1 MKKRISSIRKIFV
14 TVLAAALISG
24 MMVPAAAFAQ
34 EAETPADPV
43 IMEEDNSETE
53 LQKAETPEEEE
64 IPDAETLE
72 EEESTDTE
80 KATET
85 ETEELTDTED
95 PMEPEDPEE
104 ENPTEPENP
113 EEEDPAEPKD
123 PEEEDPTEPEDPEE
137 EDPTE
142 PGDSE
147 GEDPDGTETP
157 VIPPVTIPPMAM
169 AVPMDTSNPMY
180 AQLEQ
185 FLTLI
190 ADRFQIYTVAV
201 VELTDPTNPSDPSAW
216 QPTVPEEAVEV
227 SLAIPE
233 GYDLSRTVVAEI
245 GQSAGSQT
253 PAWTEITYQN
263 INGNAVFETDHSGLF
278 VIAEEKQWKDIP
290 ASLEMTSKVE
300 RLELTKVY
308 PSGSRTSGAL
318 PASLKYS
325 TSVPLTGDD
334 YSVFIWGGVTV
345 LAAAAV
351 IAGIIIHNKK
361 KKIKKNLDTWI
372 PADYN
377 ITA

>member
-24 MMVPAAAFAQ
+24 MTVPAAAFAQ
-34 EAETPADPV
+34 EAETQEDPV
-43 IMEEDNSETE
+43 IMEEENSETE

-64 IPDAETLE
+64 ITDAETPE
-72 EEESTDTE
+72 EKSTEAE
-80 KATET
+80 KTTET
-85 ETEELTDTED
+85 ETAELSDT
-95 PMEPEDPEE
+95 
-104 ENPTEPENP
+104 
-113 EEEDPAEPKD
+113 
-123 PEEEDPTEPEDPEE
+123 EDPTEPEDPEE
-137 EDPTE
+137 EDSAEPEDPEDGNPTE
-142 PGDSE
+142 PKDPE
-147 GEDPDGTETP
+147 GEDPDGTETPGTETP

-169 AVPMDTSNPMY
+169 AVPMDTSDPMY

-233 GYDLSRTVVAEI
+233 GYDPSRTVVAEI

-253 PAWTEITYQN
+253 PAWTEIIYQN
-263 INGNAVFETDHSGLF
+263 INGSAVFKTDHSGLF

-290 ASLEMTSKVE
+290 ASLEMTSKVD

-325 TSVPLTGDD
+325 TAVPLTGDD
-334 YSVFIWGGVTV
+334 YSVFIWGGITV

-351 IAGIIIHNKK
+351 IAGIIII
-361 KKIKKNLDTWI
+361 IKRRK
-372 PADYN
+372 
-377 ITA
+377 

>member
-24 MMVPAAAFAQ
+24 MTVPAAAFAQ
-34 EAETPADPV
+34 EAETQEDPV
-43 IMEEDNSETE
+43 IMEEENSETE

-64 IPDAETLE
+64 ITDAETPE

-85 ETEELTDTED
+85 ETEELTD
-95 PMEPEDPEE
+95 M
-104 ENPTEPENP
+104 
-113 EEEDPAEPKD
+113 
-123 PEEEDPTEPEDPEE
+123 EDPTEPEDPEE
-137 EDPTE
+137 ENPAE
-142 PGDSE
+142 PGDPE
-147 GEDPDGTETP
+147 GEDPAGTETPGTETP

-169 AVPMDTSNPMY
+169 AVPMDTSDSMY

-233 GYDLSRTVVAEI
+233 GYDPSRTVVAEI
-245 GQSAGSQT
+245 GQSAGSQM

-263 INGNAVFETDHSGLF
+263 INGGAVFKTDHSGLF

-290 ASLEMTSKVE
+290 ASLEMTSKVD

-325 TSVPLTGDD
+325 TAVPLTGDD
-334 YSVFIWGGVTV
+334 YSVFIWGGITV

-351 IAGIIIHNKK
+351 IAGIIII
-361 KKIKKNLDTWI
+361 IKRRK
-372 PADYN
+372 
-377 ITA
+377 

>member
-24 MMVPAAAFAQ
+24 MTVPAAAFAQ
-34 EAETPADPV
+34 EAETQEDPV
-43 IMEEDNSETE
+43 IMEEENSETE

-64 IPDAETLE
+64 ITDAETPE
-72 EEESTDTE
+72 EKSTEAE
-80 KATET
+80 KTTET
-85 ETEELTDTED
+85 ETAELSDT
-95 PMEPEDPEE
+95 
-104 ENPTEPENP
+104 
-113 EEEDPAEPKD
+113 
-123 PEEEDPTEPEDPEE
+123 EDPTEPEDPEE
-137 EDPTE
+137 EDPAE
-142 PGDSE
+142 HS
-147 GEDPDGTETP
+147 
-157 VIPPVTIPPMAM
+157 
-169 AVPMDTSNPMY
+169 MY

-233 GYDLSRTVVAEI
+233 GYDPSRTVVAEI

-263 INGNAVFETDHSGLF
+263 INGGAVFKTDHSGLF

-290 ASLEMTSKVE
+290 ASLEMTSKVD

-351 IAGIIIHNKK
+351 IAGIIIIIKRKK
-361 KKIKKNLDTWI
+361 
-372 PADYN
+372 
-377 ITA
+377 

>member
-24 MMVPAAAFAQ
+24 MTVPAAAFAQ
-34 EAETPADPV
+34 EAETQEDPV
-43 IMEEDNSETE
+43 IMEEENSETE

-64 IPDAETLE
+64 ITDAETPE

-95 PMEPEDPEE
+95 PTEPEDPEE
-104 ENPTEPENP
+104 E
-113 EEEDPAEPKD
+113 DPA
-123 PEEEDPTEPEDPEE
+123 EPEDPEE

-142 PGDSE
+142 PGDPE
-147 GEDPDGTETP
+147 GEDPAGTETPGTETP

-169 AVPMDTSNPMY
+169 AVPMDTSDPMY

-233 GYDLSRTVVAEI
+233 GYDPSRTVVAEI

-263 INGNAVFETDHSGLF
+263 INGGAVFKTDHSGLF

-290 ASLEMTSKVE
+290 ASLEMTSKVD

-334 YSVFIWGGVTV
+334 YSVFIWGGITV

-351 IAGIIIHNKK
+351 IAGIIII
-361 KKIKKNLDTWI
+361 IKRRK
-372 PADYN
+372 
-377 ITA
+377 

>member
-24 MMVPAAAFAQ
+24 MTVPAAAFAQ
-34 EAETPADPV
+34 EAETQEDPV
-43 IMEEDNSETE
+43 IMEEENSETE

-64 IPDAETLE
+64 ITDAETPE

-95 PMEPEDPEE
+95 P
-104 ENPTEPENP
+104 
-113 EEEDPAEPKD
+113 
-123 PEEEDPTEPEDPEE
+123 TEPEDPEE

-142 PGDSE
+142 SGDPE
-147 GEDPDGTETP
+147 GEDPDGTETPGTETP

-169 AVPMDTSNPMY
+169 AVPMDTSDSMY

-190 ADRFQIYTVAV
+190 ADQFQIYTVAV

-233 GYDLSRTVVAEI
+233 GYDPSRTVVAEI
-245 GQSAGSQT
+245 GQSAGSQM

-263 INGNAVFETDHSGLF
+263 INGGAVFKTDHSGLF

-290 ASLEMTSKVE
+290 ASLEMTSKVD

-325 TSVPLTGDD
+325 TAVPLTGDD
-334 YSVFIWGGVTV
+334 YSVFIWGGITV

-351 IAGIIIHNKK
+351 IAGIIII
-361 KKIKKNLDTWI
+361 IKRRK
-372 PADYN
+372 
-377 ITA
+377 

>member
-24 MMVPAAAFAQ
+24 MTVPAAAFAQ
-34 EAETPADPV
+34 EAETQEDPV
-43 IMEEDNSETE
+43 IMEEENSETE

-64 IPDAETLE
+64 ITDAETPE

-95 PMEPEDPEE
+95 P
-104 ENPTEPENP
+104 
-113 EEEDPAEPKD
+113 
-123 PEEEDPTEPEDPEE
+123 TEPEDPEE

-142 PGDSE
+142 SGDPE
-147 GEDPDGTETP
+147 GEDPDGTETPGTETP

-169 AVPMDTSNPMY
+169 AVPMDTSDPMY

-233 GYDLSRTVVAEI
+233 GYDPSRTVVAEI
-245 GQSAGSQT
+245 GQSAGSQM

-263 INGNAVFETDHSGLF
+263 INGGAVFKTDHSGLF

-290 ASLEMTSKVE
+290 ASLEMTSKVD

-325 TSVPLTGDD
+325 TAVPLTGDD
-334 YSVFIWGGVTV
+334 YSVFIWGGITV

-351 IAGIIIHNKK
+351 IAGIIII
-361 KKIKKNLDTWI
+361 IKRRK
-372 PADYN
+372 
-377 ITA
+377 

>member
-24 MMVPAAAFAQ
+24 MTVPAAAFAQ
-34 EAETPADPV
+34 EAETQEDPV
-43 IMEEDNSETE
+43 IMEEENSETE

-64 IPDAETLE
+64 ITDAETPE

-95 PMEPEDPEE
+95 PTEPEDPEE
-104 ENPTEPENP
+104 ENP
-113 EEEDPAEPKD
+113 A
-123 PEEEDPTEPEDPEE
+123 EPEDPE
-137 EDPTE
+137 
-142 PGDSE
+142 
-147 GEDPDGTETP
+147 GEDPDGTETPGTETP

-169 AVPMDTSNPMY
+169 AVPMDTSDSMY

-233 GYDLSRTVVAEI
+233 GYDPSRTVVAEI

-263 INGNAVFETDHSGLF
+263 INGGAVFKTDHSGLF

-290 ASLEMTSKVE
+290 ASLEMTSKVD

-325 TSVPLTGDD
+325 TAVPLTGDD
-334 YSVFIWGGVTV
+334 NFVFIWGGITV

-351 IAGIIIHNKK
+351 IAGIIII
-361 KKIKKNLDTWI
+361 IKRRK
-372 PADYN
+372 
-377 ITA
+377 

>member
-24 MMVPAAAFAQ
+24 MTVPAAAFAQ
-34 EAETPADPV
+34 EAETQEDPV
-43 IMEEDNSETE
+43 IMEEENSETE

-64 IPDAETLE
+64 ITDAETPE

-95 PMEPEDPEE
+95 P
-104 ENPTEPENP
+104 
-113 EEEDPAEPKD
+113 
-123 PEEEDPTEPEDPEE
+123 TEPEDPEE
-137 EDPTE
+137 EDPAE
-142 PGDSE
+142 PGDPE
-147 GEDPDGTETP
+147 GEDPAGTETPGTETP

-169 AVPMDTSNPMY
+169 AVPMDTSDPMY

-190 ADRFQIYTVAV
+190 ADQFQIYTVAV

-233 GYDLSRTVVAEI
+233 GYDPSRTVVAEI

-263 INGNAVFETDHSGLF
+263 INGGAVFKTDHSGLF

-290 ASLEMTSKVE
+290 ASLEMTSKVD

-325 TSVPLTGDD
+325 TAVPLTGDD
-334 YSVFIWGGVTV
+334 YSVFIWGGITV

-351 IAGIIIHNKK
+351 IAGIIII
-361 KKIKKNLDTWI
+361 IKRRK
-372 PADYN
+372 
-377 ITA
+377 

>member
-24 MMVPAAAFAQ
+24 MTVPAAAFAQ
-34 EAETPADPV
+34 EAETQEDPV
-43 IMEEDNSETE
+43 IMEEENSETE

-64 IPDAETLE
+64 ITDAETPE

-95 PMEPEDPEE
+95 P
-104 ENPTEPENP
+104 
-113 EEEDPAEPKD
+113 
-123 PEEEDPTEPEDPEE
+123 TEPEDPEE

-142 PGDSE
+142 PGDPE
-147 GEDPDGTETP
+147 GEDPDGTETPGTETP

-169 AVPMDTSNPMY
+169 AVPMDTSDPMY

-233 GYDLSRTVVAEI
+233 GYDPSRTVVAEI
-245 GQSAGSQT
+245 GQSAGSQM

-263 INGNAVFETDHSGLF
+263 INGGAVFKTDHSGLF

-290 ASLEMTSKVE
+290 ASLEMTSKVD

-325 TSVPLTGDD
+325 TAVPLTGDD
-334 YSVFIWGGVTV
+334 YSVFIWGGITV

-351 IAGIIIHNKK
+351 IAGIIII
-361 KKIKKNLDTWI
+361 IKRRK
-372 PADYN
+372 
-377 ITA
+377 

>member
-24 MMVPAAAFAQ
+24 MTVPAAAFAQ
-34 EAETPADPV
+34 EAETQEDPV
-43 IMEEDNSETE
+43 IMEEENSETE

-64 IPDAETLE
+64 ITDAETPE

-95 PMEPEDPEE
+95 PTEPEDPEE
-104 ENPTEPENP
+104 ENPTEPEDP
-113 EEEDPAEPKD
+113 EEEEPAEPKD

-142 PGDSE
+142 SGDPE
-147 GEDPDGTETP
+147 GEDPDGTETPGTETP

-169 AVPMDTSNPMY
+169 AVPMDTSDPMY

-190 ADRFQIYTVAV
+190 ADRFQIYSVAV

-233 GYDLSRTVVAEI
+233 GYDPSRTVVAEI

-263 INGNAVFETDHSGLF
+263 INGGAVFKTDHSGLF

-290 ASLEMTSKVE
+290 ASLEMTSKVD

-334 YSVFIWGGVTV
+334 YSVFIWGAITV

-351 IAGIIIHNKK
+351 IAGIIII
-361 KKIKKNLDTWI
+361 IKRRK
-372 PADYN
+372 
-377 ITA
+377 

>member
-43 IMEEDNSETE
+43 IMEEENSETE

-64 IPDAETLE
+64 ITDAETPE
-72 EEESTDTE
+72 EKSTEAE
-80 KATET
+80 KTTET
-85 ETEELTDTED
+85 ETAELSDT
-95 PMEPEDPEE
+95 
-104 ENPTEPENP
+104 
-113 EEEDPAEPKD
+113 
-123 PEEEDPTEPEDPEE
+123 EDPTEPEDPEE
-137 EDPTE
+137 EDPAEPEDPEDGNPTE
-142 PGDSE
+142 PKDPE
-147 GEDPDGTETP
+147 GEDPDGTETPGTETP

-169 AVPMDTSNPMY
+169 AVPMDTSDPMY

-233 GYDLSRTVVAEI
+233 GYDPSRTVVAEI

-253 PAWTEITYQN
+253 PAWTEIIYQN
-263 INGNAVFETDHSGLF
+263 INGSAVFKTDHSGLF

-290 ASLEMTSKVE
+290 ASLEMTSKVD

-325 TSVPLTGDD
+325 TAVPLTGDD
-334 YSVFIWGGVTV
+334 NFVFIWGGITV

-351 IAGIIIHNKK
+351 IAGIIII
-361 KKIKKNLDTWI
+361 IKRRK
-372 PADYN
+372 
-377 ITA
+377 

>member
-24 MMVPAAAFAQ
+24 MTVPAAAFAQ
-34 EAETPADPV
+34 EAETQEDPV
-43 IMEEDNSETE
+43 IMEEENSETE

-64 IPDAETLE
+64 ITDAETPE

-95 PMEPEDPEE
+95 PTEPEDPEE
-104 ENPTEPENP
+104 ENP
-113 EEEDPAEPKD
+113 A
-123 PEEEDPTEPEDPEE
+123 EPEDPEE

-142 PGDSE
+142 PGDPE
-147 GEDPDGTETP
+147 GEDPAGTETPGTETP

-169 AVPMDTSNPMY
+169 AVPMDTSDPMY

-233 GYDLSRTVVAEI
+233 GYDPSRTVVAEI

-263 INGNAVFETDHSGLF
+263 INGGAVFKTDHSGLF

-290 ASLEMTSKVE
+290 ASLEMTSKVD

-325 TSVPLTGDD
+325 TAVPLTGDD
-334 YSVFIWGGVTV
+334 NFVFIWGGITV

-351 IAGIIIHNKK
+351 IAGIIII
-361 KKIKKNLDTWI
+361 IKRRK
-372 PADYN
+372 
-377 ITA
+377 

>member
-24 MMVPAAAFAQ
+24 MTVPAAAFAQ
-34 EAETPADPV
+34 EAETQEDPV
-43 IMEEDNSETE
+43 IMEEENSETE

-64 IPDAETLE
+64 ITDAETPE

-95 PMEPEDPEE
+95 P
-104 ENPTEPENP
+104 
-113 EEEDPAEPKD
+113 
-123 PEEEDPTEPEDPEE
+123 TEPEDPEE

-142 PGDSE
+142 SGDPE
-147 GEDPDGTETP
+147 GEDPDGTETPGTETP

-169 AVPMDTSNPMY
+169 AVPMDTSDPMY

-233 GYDLSRTVVAEI
+233 GYDPSRTVVAEI

-263 INGNAVFETDHSGLF
+263 INGGAVFKTDHSGLF

-290 ASLEMTSKVE
+290 ASLEMTSKVD

-325 TSVPLTGDD
+325 TAVPLTGDD
-334 YSVFIWGGVTV
+334 YSVFIWGGITV

-351 IAGIIIHNKK
+351 IAGIIII
-361 KKIKKNLDTWI
+361 IKRRK
-372 PADYN
+372 
-377 ITA
+377 

>member
-24 MMVPAAAFAQ
+24 MTVPAAAFAQ
-34 EAETPADPV
+34 EAETQEDPV
-43 IMEEDNSETE
+43 IMEEENSETE

-64 IPDAETLE
+64 ITDAETPE

-95 PMEPEDPEE
+95 PTEPEDPEE
-104 ENPTEPENP
+104 ENPTEPEEP
-113 EEEDPAEPKD
+113 EEEEPAEPKD
-123 PEEEDPTEPEDPEE
+123 PE
-137 EDPTE
+137 
-142 PGDSE
+142 
-147 GEDPDGTETP
+147 GEDPAGTETPGTETPGTETP

-169 AVPMDTSNPMY
+169 AVPMDTSDPMY

-216 QPTVPEEAVEV
+216 QPTVPEEAIEV

-233 GYDLSRTVVAEI
+233 GYDPSRTVVAEI

-253 PAWTEITYQN
+253 PAWTEIIYQN
-263 INGNAVFETDHSGLF
+263 INGSAVFKTDHSGLF

-290 ASLEMTSKVE
+290 ASLEMTSKVD

-325 TSVPLTGDD
+325 TAVPLTGDD
-334 YSVFIWGGVTV
+334 YSVFIWGGITV

-351 IAGIIIHNKK
+351 IAGIIII
-361 KKIKKNLDTWI
+361 IKRRKS
-372 PADYN
+372 
-377 ITA
+377 

>member
-24 MMVPAAAFAQ
+24 MTVPAAAFAQ
-34 EAETPADPV
+34 EAETQEDPV
-43 IMEEDNSETE
+43 IMEEENSETE

-64 IPDAETLE
+64 ITDAETPE

-95 PMEPEDPEE
+95 P
-104 ENPTEPENP
+104 
-113 EEEDPAEPKD
+113 
-123 PEEEDPTEPEDPEE
+123 TEPEDPEE

-142 PGDSE
+142 SGDPE
-147 GEDPDGTETP
+147 GEDPDGTETPGTETP

-169 AVPMDTSNPMY
+169 AVPMDTSDPMY

-233 GYDLSRTVVAEI
+233 GYDPSRTVVAEI

-253 PAWTEITYQN
+253 PAWTEIIYQN
-263 INGNAVFETDHSGLF
+263 INGSAVFKTDHSGLF

-290 ASLEMTSKVE
+290 ASLEMTSKVD

-325 TSVPLTGDD
+325 TAVPLTGDD
-334 YSVFIWGGVTV
+334 YSVFIWGGITV

-351 IAGIIIHNKK
+351 IAGIIII
-361 KKIKKNLDTWI
+361 IKRRK
-372 PADYN
+372 
-377 ITA
+377 

>member
-24 MMVPAAAFAQ
+24 MTVPAAAFAQ
-34 EAETPADPV
+34 EAETQEDPV
-43 IMEEDNSETE
+43 IMEEENSETE

-64 IPDAETLE
+64 ITDAETPE

-95 PMEPEDPEE
+95 PTEPEDPEE
-104 ENPTEPENP
+104 E
-113 EEEDPAEPKD
+113 DPA
-123 PEEEDPTEPEDPEE
+123 EPEDPEE

-142 PGDSE
+142 SGDPE
-147 GEDPDGTETP
+147 GEDPDGTETPGTETP

-169 AVPMDTSNPMY
+169 AVPMDTSDPMY

-233 GYDLSRTVVAEI
+233 GYDPSRTVVAEI
-245 GQSAGSQT
+245 GQSAGSQM

-263 INGNAVFETDHSGLF
+263 INGGAVFKTDHSGLF

-290 ASLEMTSKVE
+290 ASLEMTSKVD

-308 PSGSRTSGAL
+308 PSGPRTSGAL

-334 YSVFIWGGVTV
+334 YSVFIWGAITV

-351 IAGIIIHNKK
+351 IAGIIII
-361 KKIKKNLDTWI
+361 IKRRK
-372 PADYN
+372 
-377 ITA
+377 

>member
-24 MMVPAAAFAQ
+24 MTVPAAAFAQ
-34 EAETPADPV
+34 EAETQEDPV
-43 IMEEDNSETE
+43 IMEEENSETE

-64 IPDAETLE
+64 ITDAETPE

-80 KATET
+80 KATE
-85 ETEELTDTED
+85 
-95 PMEPEDPEE
+95 
-104 ENPTEPENP
+104 
-113 EEEDPAEPKD
+113 
-123 PEEEDPTEPEDPEE
+123 PEDPEE

-142 PGDSE
+142 SGDPE
-147 GEDPDGTETP
+147 GEDPDGTETPGTETP

-169 AVPMDTSNPMY
+169 AVPMDTSDSMY

-216 QPTVPEEAVEV
+216 QPTVPEEEVEV

-233 GYDLSRTVVAEI
+233 GYDPSRTVVAEI
-245 GQSAGSQT
+245 GQSAGSQM

-263 INGNAVFETDHSGLF
+263 INGGAVFKTDHSGLF

-290 ASLEMTSKVE
+290 ASLEMTSKVD

-351 IAGIIIHNKK
+351 IAGIIII
-361 KKIKKNLDTWI
+361 IKRRK
-372 PADYN
+372 
-377 ITA
+377 

>member
-24 MMVPAAAFAQ
+24 MTVPAAAFAQ
-34 EAETPADPV
+34 EAETQEDPV
-43 IMEEDNSETE
+43 IMEEENSETE

-64 IPDAETLE
+64 ITDAETPE
-72 EEESTDTE
+72 EKSTEAE
-80 KATET
+80 KTTET
-85 ETEELTDTED
+85 ETAELSDT
-95 PMEPEDPEE
+95 
-104 ENPTEPENP
+104 
-113 EEEDPAEPKD
+113 
-123 PEEEDPTEPEDPEE
+123 EDPTEPEDPEE
-137 EDPTE
+137 EDPAEPEDPEDGNPTE
-142 PGDSE
+142 PKDPE
-147 GEDPDGTETP
+147 GEDPDGTETPGTETP

-169 AVPMDTSNPMY
+169 AVPMDTSDPMY

-233 GYDLSRTVVAEI
+233 GYDPSRTVVAEI

-253 PAWTEITYQN
+253 PAWTEIIYQN
-263 INGNAVFETDHSGLF
+263 INGSAVFKTDHSGLF

-290 ASLEMTSKVE
+290 ASLEMTSKVD

-325 TSVPLTGDD
+325 TAVPLTGDD

-351 IAGIIIHNKK
+351 IAGIIII
-361 KKIKKNLDTWI
+361 IKRRK
-372 PADYN
+372 
-377 ITA
+377 

>member
-24 MMVPAAAFAQ
+24 MTVPAAAFAQ
-34 EAETPADPV
+34 EAETQEDPV
-43 IMEEDNSETE
+43 IMEEENSETE

-64 IPDAETLE
+64 ITDAETPE

-95 PMEPEDPEE
+95 P
-104 ENPTEPENP
+104 
-113 EEEDPAEPKD
+113 
-123 PEEEDPTEPEDPEE
+123 TEPEDPEE

-142 PGDSE
+142 PGDPE
-147 GEDPDGTETP
+147 GEDPDGTETPGTETP

-169 AVPMDTSNPMY
+169 AVPMDTSDPMY

-233 GYDLSRTVVAEI
+233 GYDPSRTVVAEI

-263 INGNAVFETDHSGLF
+263 INGGAVFKTDHSGLF

-290 ASLEMTSKVE
+290 ASLEMTSKVD

-351 IAGIIIHNKK
+351 IAGIIII
-361 KKIKKNLDTWI
+361 IKRRK
-372 PADYN
+372 
-377 ITA
+377 

>member
-24 MMVPAAAFAQ
+24 MTVPAAAFAQ
-34 EAETPADPV
+34 EAETQEDPV
-43 IMEEDNSETE
+43 IMEEENSETE

-64 IPDAETLE
+64 ITDAETPE

-95 PMEPEDPEE
+95 P
-104 ENPTEPENP
+104 
-113 EEEDPAEPKD
+113 
-123 PEEEDPTEPEDPEE
+123 TEPEDPEE

-142 PGDSE
+142 SGDPE
-147 GEDPDGTETP
+147 GEDPDGTETPGTETP

-169 AVPMDTSNPMY
+169 AVPMDTSDSMY

-233 GYDLSRTVVAEI
+233 GYDPSRTVVAEI
-245 GQSAGSQT
+245 GQSAGSQM

-263 INGNAVFETDHSGLF
+263 INGGAVFKTDHSGLF

-290 ASLEMTSKVE
+290 ASLEMTSKVD

-351 IAGIIIHNKK
+351 IAGIIII
-361 KKIKKNLDTWI
+361 IKRRK
-372 PADYN
+372 
-377 ITA
+377 

>member
-24 MMVPAAAFAQ
+24 MAVPAAAFAQ
-34 EAETPADPV
+34 EAETQDDPV
-43 IMEEDNSETE
+43 IMEEENSETE

-64 IPDAETLE
+64 ITDAETPE

-95 PMEPEDPEE
+95 PTEPEDPEE
-104 ENPTEPENP
+104 ENP
-113 EEEDPAEPKD
+113 A
-123 PEEEDPTEPEDPEE
+123 EPEDPE
-137 EDPTE
+137 DGNPAE
-142 PGDSE
+142 PGDPE
-147 GEDPDGTETP
+147 GEDPDGTETPGTETP

-169 AVPMDTSNPMY
+169 AVPMDTSDSMY

-233 GYDLSRTVVAEI
+233 GYDPSRTVVAEI
-245 GQSAGSQT
+245 GQSAGSQM

-263 INGNAVFETDHSGLF
+263 INGGAVFKTDHSGLF

-290 ASLEMTSKVE
+290 ASLEMTSKVD

-351 IAGIIIHNKK
+351 IAGIIII
-361 KKIKKNLDTWI
+361 IKRRK
-372 PADYN
+372 
-377 ITA
+377 

>member
-24 MMVPAAAFAQ
+24 MTVPAAAFAQ
-34 EAETPADPV
+34 EAETQEDPV
-43 IMEEDNSETE
+43 IMEEENSETE

-64 IPDAETLE
+64 ITDAETPE

-95 PMEPEDPEE
+95 P
-104 ENPTEPENP
+104 
-113 EEEDPAEPKD
+113 
-123 PEEEDPTEPEDPEE
+123 TEPEDPEE

-142 PGDSE
+142 PGDPE
-147 GEDPDGTETP
+147 GEDPAGTETPGTETP

-169 AVPMDTSNPMY
+169 AVPMDTSDPMY

-233 GYDLSRTVVAEI
+233 GYDPSRTVVAEI

-263 INGNAVFETDHSGLF
+263 INGGAVFKTDHSGLF

-290 ASLEMTSKVE
+290 ASLEMTSKVD

-334 YSVFIWGGVTV
+334 YSVFIWGAITV

-351 IAGIIIHNKK
+351 IAGIIII
-361 KKIKKNLDTWI
+361 IKRRK
-372 PADYN
+372 
-377 ITA
+377 

>member
-24 MMVPAAAFAQ
+24 MTVPAAAFAQ
-34 EAETPADPV
+34 EAETQEDPV
-43 IMEEDNSETE
+43 IMEEENSETE

-64 IPDAETLE
+64 ITDAETPE

-95 PMEPEDPEE
+95 P
-104 ENPTEPENP
+104 
-113 EEEDPAEPKD
+113 
-123 PEEEDPTEPEDPEE
+123 TEPEDPEE

-142 PGDSE
+142 PGDPE
-147 GEDPDGTETP
+147 GEDPDGTETPGTETP

-169 AVPMDTSNPMY
+169 AVPMDTSDPMY

-233 GYDLSRTVVAEI
+233 GYDPSRTVVAEI
-245 GQSAGSQT
+245 GQSAGSQM

-263 INGNAVFETDHSGLF
+263 INGGAVFKTDHSGLF

-290 ASLEMTSKVE
+290 ASLEMTSKVD

-351 IAGIIIHNKK
+351 IAGIIII
-361 KKIKKNLDTWI
+361 IKRRK
-372 PADYN
+372 
-377 ITA
+377 

>member
-24 MMVPAAAFAQ
+24 MTVPAAAFAQ
-34 EAETPADPV
+34 EAETQEDPV
-43 IMEEDNSETE
+43 IMEEENSETE

-64 IPDAETLE
+64 ITDAETPE

-95 PMEPEDPEE
+95 PTEPEDPEE
-104 ENPTEPENP
+104 ENPTEPG
-113 EEEDPAEPKD
+113 DP
-123 PEEEDPTEPEDPEE
+123 
-137 EDPTE
+137 
-142 PGDSE
+142 E
-147 GEDPDGTETP
+147 GEDPDGTETPGTETP

-169 AVPMDTSNPMY
+169 AVPMDTSDSMY

-233 GYDLSRTVVAEI
+233 GYDPSRTVVAEI

-263 INGNAVFETDHSGLF
+263 INGGAVFKTDHSGLF

-290 ASLEMTSKVE
+290 ASLEMTSKVD

-351 IAGIIIHNKK
+351 IAGIIII
-361 KKIKKNLDTWI
+361 IKRRK
-372 PADYN
+372 
-377 ITA
+377 

>member
-24 MMVPAAAFAQ
+24 MTVPAAAFAQ
-34 EAETPADPV
+34 EAETQEDPV
-43 IMEEDNSETE
+43 IMEEENSETE

-64 IPDAETLE
+64 ITDAETPE

-95 PMEPEDPEE
+95 P
-104 ENPTEPENP
+104 TEL
-113 EEEDPAEPKD
+113 
-123 PEEEDPTEPEDPEE
+123 EDPEE
-137 EDPTE
+137 EDPTVSDN
-142 PGDSE
+142 PGTEDPTENPE
-147 GEDPDGTETP
+147 GEDPAGTETPGTETP

-169 AVPMDTSNPMY
+169 AVPMDTSDSMY

-233 GYDLSRTVVAEI
+233 GYDPSRTVVAEI
-245 GQSAGSQT
+245 GQSAGSQM

-263 INGNAVFETDHSGLF
+263 INGGAVFKTDHSGLF

-290 ASLEMTSKVE
+290 ASLEMTSKVD

-325 TSVPLTGDD
+325 TAVPLTGDD
-334 YSVFIWGGVTV
+334 YSVFIWGGITV

-351 IAGIIIHNKK
+351 IAGIIII
-361 KKIKKNLDTWI
+361 IKRRK
-372 PADYN
+372 
-377 ITA
+377 

>member
-24 MMVPAAAFAQ
+24 MTVPAAAFAQ
-34 EAETPADPV
+34 EAETQEDPV
-43 IMEEDNSETE
+43 IMEEENSETE

-64 IPDAETLE
+64 ITDAETPE
-72 EEESTDTE
+72 EKSTEAE
-80 KATET
+80 KTTET
-85 ETEELTDTED
+85 ETAELSDTED
-95 PMEPEDPEE
+95 PTEPEDPEE
-104 ENPTEPENP
+104 E
-113 EEEDPAEPKD
+113 DPA
-123 PEEEDPTEPEDPEE
+123 EPEDPEE

-142 PGDSE
+142 PGDPE
-147 GEDPDGTETP
+147 GEDPAGTETPGTETPGTETP

-169 AVPMDTSNPMY
+169 AVPMDTSDPMY

-216 QPTVPEEAVEV
+216 QPTVPEEAIEV

-233 GYDLSRTVVAEI
+233 GYDPSRTVVAEI

-253 PAWTEITYQN
+253 PAWTEIIYQN
-263 INGNAVFETDHSGLF
+263 INGSAVFKTDHSGLF

-290 ASLEMTSKVE
+290 ASLEMTSKVD

-325 TSVPLTGDD
+325 TAVPLTGDD
-334 YSVFIWGGVTV
+334 YSVFIWGGITV

-351 IAGIIIHNKK
+351 IAGIIII
-361 KKIKKNLDTWI
+361 IKRRK
-372 PADYN
+372 
-377 ITA
+377 

>member
-24 MMVPAAAFAQ
+24 MTVPAAAFAQ
-34 EAETPADPV
+34 EAETQEDPV
-43 IMEEDNSETE
+43 IMEEENSETE

-64 IPDAETLE
+64 ITDAETPE

-85 ETEELTDTED
+85 ETEELIDT
-95 PMEPEDPEE
+95 
-104 ENPTEPENP
+104 
-113 EEEDPAEPKD
+113 
-123 PEEEDPTEPEDPEE
+123 EDPTEPEDPE
-137 EDPTE
+137 
-142 PGDSE
+142 
-147 GEDPDGTETP
+147 GEDPDGTETPGTETP

-169 AVPMDTSNPMY
+169 AVPMDTSDSMY

-233 GYDLSRTVVAEI
+233 GYDPSRTVVAEI
-245 GQSAGSQT
+245 GQSAGSQM

-263 INGNAVFETDHSGLF
+263 INGGAVFKTDHSGLF

-290 ASLEMTSKVE
+290 ASLEMTSKVD

-351 IAGIIIHNKK
+351 IAGIIII
-361 KKIKKNLDTWI
+361 IKRRK
-372 PADYN
+372 
-377 ITA
+377 

>member
-24 MMVPAAAFAQ
+24 MTVPAAAFAQ
-34 EAETPADPV
+34 EAETQEDPV
-43 IMEEDNSETE
+43 IMEEENSETE

-64 IPDAETLE
+64 ITDAETPE

-95 PMEPEDPEE
+95 P
-104 ENPTEPENP
+104 
-113 EEEDPAEPKD
+113 
-123 PEEEDPTEPEDPEE
+123 TEPEDPEE
-137 EDPTE
+137 EDPAEPEDPEDGNPTE
-142 PGDSE
+142 PKDPE
-147 GEDPDGTETP
+147 GEDPDGTETPGTETP

-169 AVPMDTSNPMY
+169 AVPMDTSDPMY

-233 GYDLSRTVVAEI
+233 GYDPSRTVVAEI

-253 PAWTEITYQN
+253 PAWTEIIYQN
-263 INGNAVFETDHSGLF
+263 INGSAVFKTDHSGLF

-290 ASLEMTSKVE
+290 ASLEMTSKVD

-325 TSVPLTGDD
+325 TAVPLTGDD
-334 YSVFIWGGVTV
+334 YSVFIWGGITV

-351 IAGIIIHNKK
+351 IAGIIIIIKRKK
-361 KKIKKNLDTWI
+361 
-372 PADYN
+372 
-377 ITA
+377 

>member
-24 MMVPAAAFAQ
+24 MTVPAAAFAQ
-34 EAETPADPV
+34 EAETQEDPV
-43 IMEEDNSETE
+43 IMEEENSETE

-64 IPDAETLE
+64 ITDAETPE

-95 PMEPEDPEE
+95 P
-104 ENPTEPENP
+104 
-113 EEEDPAEPKD
+113 
-123 PEEEDPTEPEDPEE
+123 TEPEDPEE

-142 PGDSE
+142 PGDPE
-147 GEDPDGTETP
+147 GEDPAGTETPGTETP

-169 AVPMDTSNPMY
+169 AVPMDTSDPMY

-190 ADRFQIYTVAV
+190 ADQFQIYTVAV

-233 GYDLSRTVVAEI
+233 GYDPSRTVVAEI
-245 GQSAGSQT
+245 GQSAGSQM

-263 INGNAVFETDHSGLF
+263 INGGAVFKTDHSGLF

-290 ASLEMTSKVE
+290 ASLEMTSKVD

-325 TSVPLTGDD
+325 TAVPLTGDD
-334 YSVFIWGGVTV
+334 NFVFIWGGITV

-351 IAGIIIHNKK
+351 IAGIIII
-361 KKIKKNLDTWI
+361 IKRRK
-372 PADYN
+372 
-377 ITA
+377 

>member
-24 MMVPAAAFAQ
+24 MTVPAAAFAQ
-34 EAETPADPV
+34 EAETQEDPV
-43 IMEEDNSETE
+43 IMEEENSETE

-64 IPDAETLE
+64 ITDAETPE

-95 PMEPEDPEE
+95 P
-104 ENPTEPENP
+104 
-113 EEEDPAEPKD
+113 
-123 PEEEDPTEPEDPEE
+123 TEPEDPEE

-142 PGDSE
+142 SGDPE
-147 GEDPDGTETP
+147 GEDPDGTETPGTETP

-169 AVPMDTSNPMY
+169 AVPMDTSDSMY

-233 GYDLSRTVVAEI
+233 GYDPSRTVVAEI

-263 INGNAVFETDHSGLF
+263 INGGAVFKTDHSGLF

-290 ASLEMTSKVE
+290 ASLEMTSKVD

-325 TSVPLTGDD
+325 TAVPLTGDD
-334 YSVFIWGGVTV
+334 YSVFIWGGITV

-351 IAGIIIHNKK
+351 IAGIIII
-361 KKIKKNLDTWI
+361 IKRRK
-372 PADYN
+372 
-377 ITA
+377 